1 MRFVC
6 FEQQP
11 FEITAN
17 YVHKSERNRFGGY
30 RCVLEFVW
38 ADTLVEM
45 EAHNIQQ
52 TSKMLQKGHGL
63 PMEYK
68 TLT

>member
-1 MRFVC
+1 M
-6 FEQQP
+6 
-11 FEITAN
+11 
-17 YVHKSERNRFGGY
+17 
-30 RCVLEFVW
+30 EFVW